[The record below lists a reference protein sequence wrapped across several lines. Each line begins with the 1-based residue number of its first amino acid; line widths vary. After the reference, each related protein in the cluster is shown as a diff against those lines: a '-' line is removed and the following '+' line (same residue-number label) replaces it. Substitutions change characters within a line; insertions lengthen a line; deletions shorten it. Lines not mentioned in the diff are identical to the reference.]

1 MGRTG
6 ADNHKFIYERLC
18 DWSRGIMAQ
27 GGTQDW
33 RSLLDRYLYD
43 ISVALQ
49 NSIDD
54 ISMQLKEDFAAC
66 EYAEID
72 SIPNKMRKVE
82 KVVISV
88 RSRDLET
95 FNKFCDALE
104 KTGHKALAIKLRGTV
119 VYLQHDV

>member
-1 MGRTG
+1 
-6 ADNHKFIYERLC
+6 
-18 DWSRGIMAQ
+18 MAQ
-27 GGTQDW
+27 AGTQDW
-33 RSLLDRYLYD
+33 RNLLDRYLYE

-49 NSIDD
+49 SSIDD

-72 SIPNKMRKVE
+72 SVPNKMKKVE

-104 KTGHKALAIKLRGTV
+104 KTGHKALAIKLRGAV
-119 VYLQHDV
+119 VIYLLHDIIEIPFL